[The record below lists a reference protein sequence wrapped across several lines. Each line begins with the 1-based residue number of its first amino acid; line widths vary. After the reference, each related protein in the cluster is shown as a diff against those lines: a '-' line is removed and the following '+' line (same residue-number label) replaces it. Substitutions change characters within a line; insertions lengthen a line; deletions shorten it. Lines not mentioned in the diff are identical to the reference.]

1 MIMGLFGPSK
11 SEILRQRVNDVEV
24 FYERMV
30 KVFKDNIRIKTVS
43 EYYTRHIH
51 GIPLYINRIDDLFKN
66 YPDSL
71 LNDKEYSD
79 FYVQNL
85 TNAVLSREFGGYQ
98 QYNYVMKYD
107 FPFPR
112 SHENI
117 KSNITLVVNAAAMN
131 SIQQISSDFFQFLND
146 AIDITNKNKGNYPYY
161 HKCLVAMYYRT
172 RGAVAWFNYLDKTSM

>member
-1 MIMGLFGPSK
+1 MGLFGPSK

-79 FYVQNL
+79 FYVQNF
-85 TNAVLSREFGGYQ
+85 TNAVLSREFGDYQ

-107 FPFPR
+107 FPFP
-112 SHENI
+112 
-117 KSNITLVVNAAAMN
+117 
-131 SIQQISSDFFQFLND
+131 
-146 AIDITNKNKGNYPYY
+146 
-161 HKCLVAMYYRT
+161 
-172 RGAVAWFNYLDKTSM
+172 